1 MFESGVN
8 FLNVDSGSVEVLHVD
23 SYVLHFLFRCQAL
36 LFPLF
41 SNLPFQMQKI
51 KGLSHLWISVD
62 NWKLTLTFFM

>member
-8 FLNVDSGSVEVLHVD
+8 FLNVDSGSVEVFHVD

-36 LFPLF
+36 LSPLF

-51 KGLSHLWISVD
+51 KGLSHL
-62 NWKLTLTFFM
+62 